1 MAFGLACINLYAYY
15 KCRKDY
21 HNKLKNLVGGTM
33 QSMIIDQVKNKLG
46 L

>member
-1 MAFGLACINLYAYY
+1 VAFSLSAINLYAYY

-21 HNKLKNLVGGTM
+21 HNKIKNVVGGKM
-33 QSMIIDQVKNKLG
+33 QDLILGQVKSKLG